1 MKESH
6 TEKQDTESYRVRD
19 ITLCGGQRTVFKQ
32 ELVFSSFPYVGPGDL
47 TQVFRLGSRCHPA
60 STPNDQL

>member
-19 ITLCGGQRTVFKQ
+19 ITLCGGQRTVCRQ
-32 ELVFSSFPYVGPGDL
+32 ESVFNSFPYVGPGD
-47 TQVFRLGSRCHPA
+47 
-60 STPNDQL
+60 